1 MHNVDNLQF
10 ISDILKQELE
20 VVRSRMRQ
28 GYVVVISE
36 PGGDE
41 FSIRFINPAEQPQAD
56 SFHDFCKAVPLAP

>member
-1 MHNVDNLQF
+1 MPNVDNFQF

-20 VVRSRMRQ
+20 VVRSRMKQ
-28 GYVVVISE
+28 GQVVAISE

-56 SFHDFCKAVPLAP
+56 SFTDFCKAVHEAP